1 MRWFLNFVANNL
13 IAVFVIAVIA
23 LIVVPLPTPL
33 LDLMFIFSISAS
45 VIILLMTMY
54 IRGPLEFS
62 IFPSV
67 LLVTTLLRIALNISS
82 TRLILTNNGQAGQV
96 IKTFGEFVLRGN
108 IVVGLVIFTIIVI
121 VQYLVITKGA
131 ERIAEV
137 AARFTL
143 DAMPGKQMAIDA
155 DLNSGLIN
163 ETEARGRRE
172 KIQRE
177 SDFYGAMDGATK
189 LVKGDAIA
197 SIIIAVI
204 NLVGGIIIGMVQGGG
219 TFGEVVQIYS
229 IATVGDGLVSQIPAL
244 VISIATAMVVT
255 RAASEGNL
263 NVEAGKQF
271 LSQPTSLLIA
281 GGVLICFCFVP
292 GMPKPQLIAL
302 AAVYIFFG
310 VRLLREQ
317 TLLAPALA
325 GVGADGR
332 QEVSETEF
340 YRNIDNIY
348 SILPVETIEME
359 FGYSLIPLV
368 EEKSGGFID
377 RVVLFRRQ
385 FALDMGMVVPAV
397 RLRDNGQLNPN
408 QYVIKL
414 KGEEVA
420 RGEILVD
427 YYLALDPGNLE
438 QEVDGIETIE
448 PAYGIPSRWITP
460 DKRELAEIYG
470 YTVIDALSVMVTHLS
485 EVIKAHAAEL
495 FSRQDLLSLL
505 DNVRQYNAP
514 LVDEVTPA
522 LLSYGNLQKLL
533 SNLLRE
539 GIPIRDVE
547 TILETVADYA
557 GSVRDVDL
565 LTEYARQRLKR
576 TITRRYAE
584 HGLIRVL
591 TLDAEI
597 ENMIIAGVKQ
607 SEHSTY
613 LSIPPESIQDVVHS
627 LMEHMNRL
635 KDIITTPIVVT
646 SPGVRMYFHR
656 ITEQFC
662 PSVAVLSFNE
672 IDSSVR
678 IQSVGVLT
686 LGAAARQG
694 QTAERR

>member
-1 MRWFLNFVANNL
+1 MRNIIRLVSENA
-13 IAVFVIAVIA
+13 IAVFVIMIIA

-33 LDLMFIFSISAS
+33 LDLMFIFSISIS
-45 VIILLMTMY
+45 IIILLMTMY
-54 IRGPLEFS
+54 MNGPLEFS

-67 LLVTTLLRIALNISS
+67 LLITTLLRISLNISS
-82 TRLILTNNGQAGQV
+82 TRLILSNSGQAGAV

-108 IVVGLVIFTIIVI
+108 IVVGLVIFVIIVI

-163 ETEARGRRE
+163 ESDARERRS

-177 SDFYGAMDGATK
+177 SDFFGAMDGATK

-197 SIIIAVI
+197 SIIIAII
-204 NLVGGIIIGMVQGGG
+204 NLVGGILIGMVQGGG
-219 TFGEVVQIYS
+219 TLGEVVQIYS

-244 VISIATAMVVT
+244 IISIATAMIVT
-255 RAASEGNL
+255 RAAAAGSL
-263 NVEAGKQF
+263 SMEAGKQF
-271 LSQPTSLLIA
+271 LSQPVSLIIA
-281 GGVLICFCFVP
+281 GSVLVFFCFVP
-292 GMPKPQLIAL
+292 GMPKPQLIFL
-302 AAVYIFFG
+302 AALYLFFG
-310 VRLLREQ
+310 VKLYREEHAAPI
-317 TLLAPALA
+317 LATA
-325 GVGADGR
+325 GEAAR
-332 QEVSETEF
+332 AAPSETDF

-408 QYVIKL
+408 QYVVKM

-427 YYLALDPGNLE
+427 YYLALDPGGLE
-438 QEVDGIETIE
+438 LEIEGIDTIE
-448 PAYGIPSRWITP
+448 PAYGIPSKWITQ

-470 YTVIDALSVMVTHLS
+470 YTVIDSLSVMVTHLS
-485 EVIKAHAAEL
+485 EVIRSHACEL
-495 FSRQDLLSLL
+495 FSRQDLLSIL
-505 DNVRQYNAP
+505 DNVKQYNSP
-514 LVDEVTPA
+514 LVEEVAPT
-522 LLSYGNLQKLL
+522 LISYSNLQKIL

-539 GIPIRDVE
+539 GIPIRDME
-547 TILETVADYA
+547 SILETVSDYA
-557 GSVRDVDL
+557 GGVRDVDL
-565 LTEYARQRLKR
+565 LTEYVRQKLKR
-576 TITRRYAE
+576 TITRRFAE
-584 HGLIRVL
+584 NGQIRVL
-591 TLDAEI
+591 TLEADI
-597 ENMIIAGVKQ
+597 ENLIISGVKQ
-607 SEHSTY
+607 SEHATY
-613 LSIPPESIQDVVHS
+613 LSIPPDSIQKIVHN
-627 LMEHMNRL
+627 LMEQMNQI
-635 KDIITTPIVVT
+635 KDLVNAPIVVT
-646 SPGVRMYFHR
+646 SPGIRLYFRR

-662 PSVAVLSFNE
+662 PSVVVLSFNE
-672 IDSSVR
+672 IDNTVQ
-678 IQSVGVLT
+678 IQSIGT
-686 LGAAARQG
+686 IAMK
-694 QTAERR
+694 

>member
-1 MRWFLNFVANNL
+1 MRAFLRFVSGNV
-13 IAVFVIAVIA
+13 IAVFVIAIIA
-23 LIVVPLPTPL
+23 LIIVPLPTPL
-33 LDLMFIFSISAS
+33 LDLMFIFSISVS
-45 VIILLMTMY
+45 IIILLITMY

-67 LLVTTLLRIALNISS
+67 LLITTLLRIALNISS
-82 TRLILTNNGQAGQV
+82 TRLILSNGGQAGQV

-197 SIIIAVI
+197 SIIIAII
-204 NLVGGIIIGMVQGGG
+204 NLVGGIVIGMVQGGG
-219 TFGEVVQIYS
+219 TFAEVVQIYS

-244 VISIATAMVVT
+244 IISIATAMVVT

-263 NVEAGKQF
+263 NMEAGRQF
-271 LSQPTSLLIA
+271 LSQPTALMIA
-281 GGVLICFCFVP
+281 GGVLLCFCLVP
-292 GMPKPQLIAL
+292 GMPKLQLIAL
-302 AAVYIFFG
+302 AGLYLFFS
-310 VRLLREQ
+310 VRLFRDQARLQ
-317 TLLAPALA
+317 PALA
-325 GVGADGR
+325 GPGDAR
-332 QEVSETEF
+332 PEMSETDF

-348 SILPVETIEME
+348 SVLPVETIEME

-368 EEKSGGFID
+368 EEKTGGFID

-420 RGEILVD
+420 KGEILVD

-514 LVDEVTPA
+514 IVDEVVPA
-522 LLSYGNLQKLL
+522 LLSQGNLQKVLG
-533 SNLLRE
+533 NLLRE

-547 TILETVADYA
+547 TILEAVADYA
-557 GSVRDVDL
+557 ATVRDVDL

-591 TLDAEI
+591 TLDADI
-597 ENMIIAGVKQ
+597 ENQIIAGVKQ

-613 LSIPPESIQDVVHS
+613 LSLPPENIQGIVHN

-635 KDIITTPIVVT
+635 KDLISTPIVVT

-662 PSVAVLSFNE
+662 PSVVVLSFNE
-672 IDSSVR
+672 IDSSVQ
-678 IQSVGVLT
+678 IQSVGAVT
-686 LGAAARQG
+686 LAGGESSA
-694 QTAERR
+694 